1 MNTHIQ
7 KKFNQKFNIFLS
19 KHKLRSILIAISG
32 GQDSICL
39 INLIE
44 DFQEKYN
51 KKLKITY
58 IYIDHQWTK
67 RSQQQI
73 KHLINIIKKTKKKF
87 IIHQINQSVNSELKA
102 RELRYNILIK
112 YSIKHHYRHIIT
124 AHTQTDK
131 TETFLQHI
139 IRGTSLNG
147 LTSFNEYRKF
157 NNTIHL
163 YRPLLEFK
171 RTEINWLCRKL
182 YLPIWSD
189 ITNYNYTI
197 NRNRLRNE
205 LIPYIHKYFNYNIDK
220 KINDFLINAKLENEY
235 ITQNAIKLYLY
246 SRHKINIALNYNLIY
261 KQHIALQIRTLQIFF
276 FIIQNTVLTYN

>member
-1 MNTHIQ
+1 MSTYINT
-7 KKFNQKFNIFLS
+7 KFNQKFNIFLS
-19 KHKLRSILIAISG
+19 KNKFQTILISISG

-39 INLIE
+39 IKLIE
-44 DFQEKYN
+44 NFQQKYN
-51 KKLKITY
+51 KKLNITY

-67 RSQQQI
+67 NSQQQI
-73 KHLINIIKKTKKKF
+73 KHLINIFKETKKKF
-87 IIHQINQSVNSELKA
+87 VIYQINQPANSELKA

-112 YSIKHHYRHIIT
+112 YSIQYKYTHIMT

-157 NNTIHL
+157 NDTIYI
-163 YRPLLEFK
+163 YRPIIELK
-171 RTEINWLCRKL
+171 RKEIKWLCRKL
-182 YLPIWSD
+182 HLPIWSD

-197 NRNRLRNE
+197 NRNRLRHE
-205 LIPYIHKYFNYNIDK
+205 LIPYIHKYFNNNIDI
-220 KINDFLINAKLENEY
+220 KINDFLINSRLENEY

-246 SRHKINIALNYNLIY
+246 SRHKFNIALNYNLIY
-261 KQHIALQIRTLQIFF
+261 KQHIALQMRTLQIFF
-276 FIIQNTVLTYN
+276 FIIQNKTLT

>member
-1 MNTHIQ
+1 MNAYIE
-7 KKFNQKFNIFLS
+7 KRFNQKLDIFLS
-19 KHKLRSILIAISG
+19 KTKLKTILIAISG

-44 DFQEKYN
+44 NFQKKYN
-51 KKLKITY
+51 KELIITY
-58 IYIDHQWTK
+58 IYIDHQWTNN
-67 RSQQQI
+67 SQEQI
-73 KHLINIIKKTKKKF
+73 KHLINIMKKIKKKF
-87 IIHQINQSVNSELKA
+87 VIYQINQLTHSELKA
-102 RELRYNILIK
+102 REIRYNILIK
-112 YSIKHHYRHIIT
+112 YAKENKYTHIIT

-147 LTSFNEYRKF
+147 ITSFNEYRKF
-157 NNTIHL
+157 NETIQI

-171 RTEINWLCRKL
+171 RKEIKWFCRKL

-197 NRNRLRNE
+197 NRNRLRYE
-205 LIPYIHKYFNYNIDK
+205 LIPYIHKYFNNDIDK
-220 KINDFLINAKLENEY
+220 KINYFLTNSKLENEY
-235 ITQNAIKLYLY
+235 INQNAIKLYLN
-246 SRHKINIALNYNLIY
+246 SRHNINVALNYHLIH

-276 FIIQNTVLTYN
+276 FIIQNTILI

>member
-1 MNTHIQ
+1 MNTYIE
-7 KKFNQKFNIFLS
+7 KKFNQKFDIFLS
-19 KHKLRSILIAISG
+19 KNKLQAILIAISG

-44 DFQEKYN
+44 NFQKKYR
-51 KKLKITY
+51 KELSITY

-67 RSQQQI
+67 NSQRQI
-73 KHLINIIKKTKKKF
+73 KHLINIIKETTKKF
-87 IIHQINQSVNSELKA
+87 VIYQINQLTNSELKA

-112 YSIKHHYRHIIT
+112 YSEQYKYTHIIT

-147 LTSFNEYRKF
+147 ITSFNEYRKF
-157 NNTIHL
+157 NNKIHI
-163 YRPLLEFK
+163 YRPLIELK
-171 RTEINWLCRKL
+171 RKEIKWLCRKL

-197 NRNRLRNE
+197 NRNRLRHE
-205 LIPYIHKYFNYNIDK
+205 LIPYIHKYFNNNIDK
-220 KINDFLINAKLENEY
+220 KINDFLANSKLENEY
-235 ITQNAIKLYLY
+235 INQNAIKLYLN
-246 SRHKINIALNYNLIY
+246 SRHNINIALNYQLIH

-276 FIIQNTVLTYN
+276 FTTQNTILT

>member
-7 KKFNQKFNIFLS
+7 KQFNKKFHIFIS
-19 KHKLRSILIAISG
+19 KHKLQAVLTAISG

-39 INLIE
+39 IELIE
-44 DFQEKYN
+44 NFQQHYN
-51 KKLKITY
+51 KKLQITY
-58 IYIDHQWTK
+58 IYIDHQWTDNNK
-67 RSQQQI
+67 QQI
-73 KHLINIIKKTKKKF
+73 QHLINIIKKTKKRFF
-87 IIHQINQSVNSELKA
+87 IYQINQSVNSELKA
-102 RELRYNILIK
+102 REIRYNILIK
-112 YSIKHHYRHIIT
+112 HSIKYNHKYIIT

-147 LTSFNEYRKF
+147 LTSFNDYRKF
-157 NNTIHL
+157 NNKVHL

-171 RTEINWLCRKL
+171 RVEIKWLCRKL

-197 NRNRLRNE
+197 NRNRLRHE
-205 LIPYIHKYFNYNIDK
+205 LIPYICKYFNSNIDK
-220 KINDFLINAKLENEY
+220 KVNDFLVNSKIENEY

-246 SRHKINIALNYNLIY
+246 SRHKVNIALNYKLIY
-261 KQHIALQIRTLQIFF
+261 RQHIALQVRTLQVFF
-276 FIIQNTVLTYN
+276 FIILNKTLT